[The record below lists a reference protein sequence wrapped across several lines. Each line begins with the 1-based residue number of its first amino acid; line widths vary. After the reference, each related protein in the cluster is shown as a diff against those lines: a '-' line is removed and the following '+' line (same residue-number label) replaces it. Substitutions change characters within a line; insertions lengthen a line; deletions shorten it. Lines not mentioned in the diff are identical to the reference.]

1 METVLKDVP
10 IPKIRASLP
19 LFFLLLSFPVHAQT
33 PAASRTVGENTFY
46 YATLHQAFEAAAGTS
61 IDAPDEITLLAD
73 ITVYEPLTVDD
84 GKHIRLI
91 AGNGSSTIQRGNGFL
106 EFPVIWVKGEAASL
120 TLGKHGM
127 EGELVIDGGY
137 LNAPPIE
144 AHAPLA
150 AVSGP
155 DSKLVMYDN
164 VTIQNN
170 CNNGS
175 PPTTSYYQNG
185 AGVFVRTAGDIN
197 SHRLTEFIMKGGT
210 IRGNNN
216 NVQTLLA
223 NGGGVAVAGFGLF
236 TMEGGV
242 IMGNTAYRSGGGLCV
257 GSRGSFNKTGG
268 LIYGKNAPIGYRN
281 DVVLGLGSPLSYGY
295 AVIIHLIVNPA
306 FQFRDDT
313 VRENDRLSYIG
324 SPKENGVFGQGEKW
338 RTPDDLN
345 YRRYLLFIALLP
357 LTLGAV
363 LFALIAR
370 KKAAQNPPA
379 VFAQELPEL
388 GLSPREKQ
396 VFSQLLSG
404 AAPKEIAYN
413 LKIRYPTVNFHI
425 NNLYRKL
432 DIQSRAELF
441 ARYGKYASNNS

>member
-1 METVLKDVP
+1 MFPKVSAFFFIFAFSTAAFADVP
-10 IPKIRASLP
+10 S
-19 LFFLLLSFPVHAQT
+19 PV
-33 PAASRTVGENTFY
+33 ASRTDGENTLY
-46 YATLHQAFEAAAGTS
+46 YATLREAFEAAAGAS
-61 IDAPDEITLLAD
+61 IDSPDEIILLAD
-73 ITVYEPLTVDD
+73 ITVYEPLKVDD
-84 GKHIRLI
+84 GKHIRLVP
-91 AGNGSSTIQRGNGFL
+91 NGSRTIRRGNDFL
-106 EFPVIWVKGEAASL
+106 EYPVIWVNGEGASL

-127 EGELVIDGGY
+127 ESDLVIDGGY
-137 LNAPPIE
+137 LNTPPIE
-144 AHAPLA
+144 AHAPLI

-155 DSKLVMYDN
+155 ESKLVMYDN
-164 VTIQNN
+164 VTLQNN

-185 AGVFVRTAGDIN
+185 AGVFVRTAGDHN
-197 SHRLTEFIMKGGT
+197 SHRLAEFVMKGGT
-210 IRGNNN
+210 IRGNINN
-216 NVQTLLA
+216 LQSPLA
-223 NGGGVAVAGFGLF
+223 NGGGVAVVGFALF

-242 IMGNTAYRSGGGLCV
+242 ITGNTANRSGGGLCV

-268 LIYGKNAPIGYRN
+268 IIERN
-281 DVVLGLGSPLSYGY
+281 TSLNGVGPPKTFGH
-295 AVIIHLIVNPA
+295 AVIVHLIDHPF
-306 FQFRDDT
+306 FQFRDDA

-324 SPKENGVFGQGEKW
+324 DPKENGVFGQGEKW
-338 RTPDDLN
+338 RASGDLH

-363 LFALIAR
+363 FIAR
-370 KKAAQNPPA
+370 KKAAPNPPA

-432 DIQSRAELF
+432 NIQSRAELF
-441 ARYGKYASNNS
+441 AQYGKYATKNV

>member
-1 METVLKDVP
+1 MF
-10 IPKIRASLP
+10 PKVSA
-19 LFFLLLSFPVHAQT
+19 LFLIFALSTAAFADAPSPVAG
-33 PAASRTVGENTFY
+33 RMDGENTLY
-46 YATLHQAFEAAAGTS
+46 YATLREAFEAAAGAS

-73 ITVYEPLTVDD
+73 ITVYEPLKVDD
-84 GKHIRLI
+84 GKHIRLVPD
-91 AGNGSSTIQRGNGFL
+91 GSRTIRRGSGFL
-106 EFPVIWVKGEAASL
+106 EFPILWVNGEAASL
-120 TLGKHGM
+120 TLGKSGM
-127 EGELVIDGGY
+127 EGELTLDGGY
-137 LNAPPIE
+137 LNTPPIE
-144 AHAPLA
+144 AHAPLV

-185 AGVFVRTAGDIN
+185 AGVFVRTAGDHN
-197 SHRLTEFIMKGGT
+197 SHRLAEFIMKGGT
-210 IRGNNN
+210 IRGNINN
-216 NVQTLLA
+216 LQSPLA
-223 NGGGVAVAGFGLF
+223 NGGGVGVVGFGLF
-236 TMEGGV
+236 TMEGG
-242 IMGNTAYRSGGGLCV
+242 IITGNTAYRSGGGLCV

-268 LIYGKNAPIGYRN
+268 VIERNIALNGVGPPKTYGHA
-281 DVVLGLGSPLSYGY
+281 VV
-295 AVIIHLIVNPA
+295 VHLVDNP
-306 FQFRDDT
+306 FYQFRDDT
-313 VRENDRLSYIG
+313 VRENDRLSYTG
-324 SPKENGVFGQGEKW
+324 DPRENGVFGQGEKW
-338 RTPDDLN
+338 RAPGDLH

-363 LFALIAR
+363 FIAR

-379 VFAQELPEL
+379 SFARELPEL

-432 DIQSRAELF
+432 GIQSRAELF
-441 ARYGKYASNNS
+441 AQYGKYAFKNT

>member
-1 METVLKDVP
+1 MSPKARAFPSLLALVL
-10 IPKIRASLP
+10 
-19 LFFLLLSFPVHAQT
+19 LFPFPAHAQT
-33 PAASRTVGENTFY
+33 PAASRTVGENTLFY
-46 YATLHQAFEAAAGTS
+46 AALHHAFEAAAGTS

-73 ITVYEPLTVDD
+73 IAVYEPLKVDD
-84 GKHIRLI
+84 GKHIRLVPD
-91 AGNGSSTIQRGNGFL
+91 GNRTMRRGSGFL
-106 EFPVIWVKGEAASL
+106 EYPVIWVNGESASL
-120 TLGKHGM
+120 TLGKPGM
-127 EGELVIDGGY
+127 EGGLIIDGGY
-137 LNAPPIE
+137 LNTPPIE

-164 VTIQNN
+164 VTLQNN

-185 AGVFVRTAGDIN
+185 AGVFVRTAGDHN
-197 SHRLTEFIMKGGT
+197 SHRLAEFIMKGGT

-216 NVQTLLA
+216 NLQTPLA
-223 NGGGVAVAGFGLF
+223 NGGGVAVVGFGLF

-242 IMGNTAYRSGGGLCV
+242 ITGNTANRSGGGLCV

-268 LIYGKNAPIGYRN
+268 TIERN
-281 DVVLGLGSPLSYGY
+281 TALNGVGPPKTHGH
-295 AVIIHLIVNPA
+295 AVIVHLIDNP
-306 FQFRDDT
+306 FYQFRDDT
-313 VRENDRLSYIG
+313 VRESDRLSYTG
-324 SPKENGVFGQGEKW
+324 SPKDNGVFGQGEKW
-338 RTPDDLN
+338 SKPGDLN
-345 YRRYLLFIALLP
+345 RRRYLLFIALP
-357 LTLGAV
+357 LALGAV
-363 LFALIAR
+363 VLALIAR

-379 VFAQELPEL
+379 LFAQELPEL

-432 DIQSRAELF
+432 GIQSRAELF
-441 ARYGKYASNNS
+441 AQYGKYAFKNT

>member
-84 GKHIRLI
+84 GKHIRLA
-91 AGNGSSTIQRGNGFL
+91 AGNGDRTIQRGNGFL

-144 AHAPLA
+144 AHAPLI

-185 AGVFVRTAGDIN
+185 AGVFVRTAGDHN
-197 SHRLTEFIMKGGT
+197 SHRLAEFIMKGGT
-210 IRGNNN
+210 IRGNINN
-216 NVQTLLA
+216 LQSPLA
-223 NGGGVAVAGFGLF
+223 NGGGVGVVGFGLF
-236 TMEGGV
+236 TMEGG
-242 IMGNTAYRSGGGLCV
+242 IITGNTAYRSGGGLCV

-268 LIYGKNAPIGYRN
+268 VIERNIALNGVGPPKTYGHA
-281 DVVLGLGSPLSYGY
+281 VV
-295 AVIIHLIVNPA
+295 VHLVDNP
-306 FQFRDDT
+306 FYQFRDDT
-313 VRENDRLSYIG
+313 VRENDRLSYTG
-324 SPKENGVFGQGEKW
+324 DPRENGVFGQGEKW
-338 RTPDDLN
+338 RAPGDLH

-363 LFALIAR
+363 LFAR

-432 DIQSRAELF
+432 GIQSRAELF
-441 ARYGKYASNNS
+441 ARYGKYS

>member
-1 METVLKDVP
+1 MKKARDFP
-10 IPKIRASLP
+10 HFSFFS
-19 LFFLLLSFPVHAQT
+19 LFFLLFLSFPVHAQT
-33 PAASRTVGENTFY
+33 PVASRTAGGNTHY
-46 YATLHQAFEAAAGTS
+46 YATLHQAFEAAAGMS

-73 ITVYEPLTVDD
+73 IIVYEPLTVDD

-91 AGNGSSTIQRGNGFL
+91 AGNGNRTIQRGNGFL
-106 EFPVIWVKGEAASL
+106 EYPVIWVNGEVASL

-127 EGELVIDGGY
+127 EHDLIIDGGY
-137 LNAPPIE
+137 LNTPPIE

-155 DSKLVMYDN
+155 DSKLVMYDK

-185 AGVFVRTAGDIN
+185 AGVFVRTAGDHN
-197 SHRLTEFIMKGGT
+197 SHRLAEFIMKGGT
-210 IRGNNN
+210 IRGNSNYL
-216 NVQTLLA
+216 QTPLA
-223 NGGGVAVAGFGLF
+223 NGGGVAVVGFALF

-242 IMGNTAYRSGGGLCV
+242 ITGNTANRSGGGLCV

-268 LIYGKNAPIGYRN
+268 LIERN
-281 DVVLGLGSPLSYGY
+281 IALNGVGPPRTFGH
-295 AVIIHLIVNPA
+295 AVIIHLVDNP
-306 FQFRDDT
+306 FYLFRDDT
-313 VRENDRLSYIG
+313 VRENDCLSYTG
-324 SPKENGVFGQGEKW
+324 SPIENGVFGQGEKW
-338 RTPDDLN
+338 RTRRDPN
-345 YRRYLLFIALLP
+345 YRRYLLFIALP

-363 LFALIAR
+363 LFTLIAR
-370 KKAAQNPPA
+370 KKAVQNPPA

-432 DIQSRAELF
+432 EIQSRAELF